1 MAQGWVDTTICQLA
15 TTTSRKGSELAIHQ
29 AIEGCQMTFE
39 DAKRILDSVKE
50 GRPVPDS
57 VVNRAMQITGDLD
70 DFDGEFC
77 RLWRACGERQTEIR
91 SSRGICEDIYPE
103 EDSGLGA
110 GDSASSE
117 ACHG

>member
-1 MAQGWVDTTICQLA
+1 
-15 TTTSRKGSELAIHQ
+15 
-29 AIEGCQMTFE
+29 MTFE

-50 GRPVPDS
+50 GRPVPAS

-91 SSRGICEDIYPE
+91 SSKGICEDIYPQ

-110 GDSASSE
+110 GDSQVSE
-117 ACHG
+117 ASHG

>member
-1 MAQGWVDTTICQLA
+1 
-15 TTTSRKGSELAIHQ
+15 
-29 AIEGCQMTFE
+29 MTFE

-91 SSRGICEDIYPE
+91 KAGGIRKDIHPQ

-110 GDSASSE
+110 GDSQSSE
-117 ACHG
+117 TSHG

>member
-1 MAQGWVDTTICQLA
+1 MAQGWVDTAICQSA
-15 TTTSRKGSELAIHQ
+15 TTTSRKGSEPAIYQ

-50 GRPVPDS
+50 GRPVPAS

-91 SSRGICEDIYPE
+91 SSRGVREDVYT
-103 EDSGLGA
+103 
-110 GDSASSE
+110 
-117 ACHG
+117 

>member
-1 MAQGWVDTTICQLA
+1 
-15 TTTSRKGSELAIHQ
+15 
-29 AIEGCQMTFE
+29 MTFE
-39 DAKRILDSVKE
+39 DARRILDSVKE
-50 GRPVPDS
+50 GRPVPAS

-91 SSRGICEDIYPE
+91 SSEGICEDIYPQ

-110 GDSASSE
+110 GDSPVSE
-117 ACHG
+117 ASHG